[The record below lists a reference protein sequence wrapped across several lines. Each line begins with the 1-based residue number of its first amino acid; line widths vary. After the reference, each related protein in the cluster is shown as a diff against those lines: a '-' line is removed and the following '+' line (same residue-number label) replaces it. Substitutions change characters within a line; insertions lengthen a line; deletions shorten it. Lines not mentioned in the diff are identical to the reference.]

1 MMQALE
7 TEHLGKCYGRRWAL
21 RDCNLGISTGC
32 VTGLVGPNGAGKT
45 TLLHLAMGL
54 LMPTSGSVKVLG
66 LHPGKDAEHMLAKVG
81 FVAQDRPLY
90 KAFRVEEML
99 TFGRKLNST
108 WDQGLALR
116 RLKRLDIPLRQRVG
130 KLSGGQQAQVALVM
144 TLAKHPEML
153 LLDEPV
159 ASLDPLARRE
169 FQQTLM
175 DAVAEEGLS
184 VIISSHIVA
193 DFERFCDHLV
203 ILSTS
208 HVQVAGEVEHLLHT
222 HKLLIGPRERAQAS
236 AEAGTFT
243 ILTSTEGERQCTM
256 LVQMHG
262 PLDDPAWEVR
272 AVSLEEVILAY
283 LSQSREEKNA
293 ASAAATKKVEVT
305 Q

>member
-7 TEHLGKCYGRRWAL
+7 TEHLGKRYGRKWAL
-21 RDCNLGISTGC
+21 RDCDLAIPTGL

-45 TLLHLAMGL
+45 TLLYLAMGL
-54 LMPTSGSVKVLG
+54 LMPTSGSVKILG
-66 LHPGKDAEHMLAKVG
+66 YHPGKDAEQALAKVG

-90 KAFRVEEML
+90 KSFRVEEML
-99 TFGRKLNST
+99 TLGSKLNHT
-108 WDQGLALR
+108 WDQELALK
-116 RLKRLDIPLRQRVG
+116 RLQRLDIPLRQRIG

-144 TLAKHPEML
+144 TLAKHPQLL

-203 ILSTS
+203 ILSS
-208 HVQVAGEVEHLLHT
+208 SRVQVVEQVDKLLQS

-236 AEAGTFT
+236 ADTGVFT
-243 ILTSTEGERQCTM
+243 ILTATEAARQCTM
-256 LVQMHG
+256 TVQMHG
-262 PLDDPAWEVR
+262 TLDDPSWEVR
-272 AVSLEEVILAY
+272 AVSLEEIILAY
-283 LSQSREEKNA
+283 LAQPSQGSAQAVEKREG
-293 ASAAATKKVEVT
+293 VRV
-305 Q
+305 

>member
-7 TEHLGKCYGRRWAL
+7 TEHLGKRYGRTWAL
-21 RDCNLGISTGC
+21 HDCNLEIPAGH

-54 LMPTSGSVKVLG
+54 LMPTSGSVKMLG
-66 LHPGKDAEHMLAKVG
+66 SHPGRDAERLLPKVG

-90 KAFRVEEML
+90 KSFRVEEML
-99 TFGRKLNST
+99 ALGRKLNRT
-108 WDQGLALR
+108 WDQELA
-116 RLKRLDIPLRQRVG
+116 LKRLQRLNIPLHQRVG

-144 TLAKHPEML
+144 TLAKRPQLL

-159 ASLDPLARRE
+159 ANLDPLARRE

-184 VIISSHIVA
+184 VILSSHIVA

-203 ILSTS
+203 ILSAS
-208 HVQVAGEVEHLLHT
+208 RVQVVAQIDDLLQS
-222 HKLLIGPRERAQAS
+222 HKLLIGPRERVQTS
-236 AEAGTFT
+236 EDAGAFT
-243 ILTSTEGERQCTM
+243 ILSTTEAERQCTM
-256 LVQMHG
+256 VVHMHG

-272 AVSLEEVILAY
+272 AISLEEIILAY
-283 LSQSREEKNA
+283 LAQPLKGSAKPVEK
-293 ASAAATKKVEVT
+293 KERVRL
-305 Q
+305 